1 MIVSSSDIDRI
12 MYLDP
17 KGSNWNRAAVLRRF
31 LVDPSQIVP
40 LGKGLQVTA
49 NAVYLCLPKPRL
61 ILQGLLPAECNNV

>member
-49 NAVYLCLPKPRL
+49 NAVYLCLPKTPSDSSRVAS
-61 ILQGLLPAECNNV
+61 GRM